1 MRLNMN
7 TQAEK
12 IIIEIPSKALH
23 LEHAYCP
30 EGHSLM
36 DPTVPIN
43 GYPSIKVI
51 LRYGETEGIV
61 HLDPVYGSFHNIFD
75 VDIPDGVVASMFCP
89 TCHAAM
95 QVDEGRACDWC
106 FSPLFQFYLPNGGL
120 LEGCL
125 KVGCHQ
131 HKLKLVD
138 IDQQLGM
145 VHGHD
150 EIQLLM

>member
-1 MRLNMN
+1 MLTYSMQ
-7 TQAEK
+7 TEQ
-12 IIIEIPSKALH
+12 IVLEIPTKALH
-23 LEHAYCP
+23 VGHTTCLN
-30 EGHSLM
+30 GHSLI
-36 DPTVPIN
+36 DSNVPIN

-51 LRYGETEGIV
+51 LQYGDVKGVV

-75 VDIPDGVVASMFCP
+75 VDIPEEVVVDMFCP
-89 TCHAAM
+89 TCGISM
-95 QVDEGRACDWC
+95 KGDEGRTCDWC
-106 FSPLFQFYLPNGGL
+106 FSPLFVLYLPQGGI

-138 IDQQLGM
+138 VDEQLGM
-145 VHGHD
+145 IHGHD